1 METEKGKVD
10 YKALQFG
17 LALGHAAMDPASVP
31 DFLTPGTFEAVEI
44 PTECFLHRDT
54 EFQRRLAACK
64 FKTVRAGHLMAPD
77 LTQNI
82 PFLAENYRRDF
93 VEQASIMVR
102 TLKAAGASGAFL
114 GLDMR
119 RILGDDA
126 AESAA
131 LEIVRRMVP
140 VLYRENF
147 ELLIPYR
154 VPFKSERELVTP
166 PLMGRFLR
174 GTLSPLVKLSLE
186 IHPFEVK
193 PEEDKSALLGLLGC
207 EAHQA
212 VLVYDADSGL
222 HISPGQFRPWAELL
236 ERRLFRGPYLLCPRS
251 IRNRMAIP
259 EADLFAKMVS
269 DLRNE

>member
-1 METEKGKVD
+1 MEKARID
-10 YKALQFG
+10 YKELRFG

-31 DFLTPGTFEAVEI
+31 DFLTPGMFDAIEL
-44 PTECFLHRDT
+44 PTDCFLHRDAD
-54 EFQRRLAACK
+54 FQRRLACCK
-64 FKTVRAGHLMAPD
+64 FRTVRAGHLMAPD
-77 LTQNI
+77 LTRDI
-82 PFLAENYRRDF
+82 PFLAENYRRDY

-102 TLKAAGASGAFL
+102 TLAAAGASGAFL
-114 GLDMR
+114 GFDMR
-119 RILGDDA
+119 RILGDEA
-126 AESAA
+126 AENAA

-147 ELLIPYR
+147 ELLVPYR
-154 VPFKSERELVTP
+154 IPFKSERDIAAT

-174 GTLSPLVKLSLE
+174 GTLSPLVKLSLD

-193 PEEDKSALLGLLGC
+193 PEEDKTEMLGMLGC

-222 HISPGQFRPWAELL
+222 HISPMQFRPWAELL

-259 EADLFAKMVS
+259 ETDLFAKMVS

>member
-1 METEKGKVD
+1 MDTKID
-10 YKALQFG
+10 YRDIRFG
-17 LALGHAAMDPASVP
+17 LALGHSAMDPASVP
-31 DFLTPGTFEAVEI
+31 DFLVQGAFDAVEV
-44 PTECFLHRDT
+44 PTECFLLRDPD
-54 EFQRRLAACK
+54 FQRRLASCE
-64 FKTVRAGHLMAPD
+64 FSVVRAGHLMAPD
-77 LTQNI
+77 LTRNI
-82 PFLAENYRRDF
+82 PFLAENYRRDY
-93 VEQASIMVR
+93 VEQASVMVR
-102 TLKAAGASGAFL
+102 TLASAGVSGAFL
-114 GLDMR
+114 GFDMR

-126 AESAA
+126 AEAAA
-131 LEIVRRMVP
+131 LEIIRRMAP
-140 VLYRENF
+140 VLRRENF

-154 VPFKSERELVTP
+154 IPFKSERDIMSAQ
-166 PLMGRFLR
+166 LMGRFMR

-193 PEEDKSALLGLLGC
+193 PEEDKTELLGMLGC

-222 HISPGQFRPWAELL
+222 HIAPAQFRPWAELL

-259 EADLFAKMVS
+259 ESDLFAKMVS

>member
-1 METEKGKVD
+1 METEKSKVD
-10 YKALQFG
+10 YKALRFG

-31 DFLTPGTFEAVEI
+31 DFLTPGTFDAVEL

-54 EFQRRLAACK
+54 EFQRRLSSCK
-64 FKTVRAGHLMAPD
+64 FKSVRAGHLMAPD
-77 LTQNI
+77 LTGDI
-82 PFLAENYRRDF
+82 PFLEENYRRDF

-102 TLKAAGASGAFL
+102 TLKAAGASGAFF

-131 LEIVRRMVP
+131 LEIVRRMIP
-140 VLYRENF
+140 VLYKENF
-147 ELLIPYR
+147 ELLLPYR
-154 VPFKSERELVTP
+154 IPFKSERDIAATQ
-166 PLMGRFLR
+166 LMGRFMR
-174 GTLSPLVKLSLE
+174 GTLSPLVKLSLD
-186 IHPFEVK
+186 IHPFEVTT
-193 PEEDKSALLGLLGC
+193 EEDKSELLGMLGC

-212 VLVYDADSGL
+212 VMIYDADSGL
-222 HISPGQFRPWAELL
+222 HIAAAQFRPWAELL
-236 ERRLFRGPYLLCPRS
+236 ECRLFRGPYLLCPRS

-259 EADLFAKMVS
+259 ESDLFAKMIS

>member
-1 METEKGKVD
+1 METEKID
-10 YKALQFG
+10 YKTLPFG
-17 LALGHAAMDPASVP
+17 LALGHAGMDPASVQ
-31 DFLTPGTFEAVEI
+31 DFLTPGTFEVIEI
-44 PTECFLHRDT
+44 PTECFLHPDA
-54 EFQRRLAACK
+54 EFQRRLASCK
-64 FKTVRAGHLMAPD
+64 FRSVRAGHLMAPD
-77 LTQNI
+77 LTREI
-82 PFLAENYRRDF
+82 PFLAENYRRDY

-119 RILGDDA
+119 RILGD
-126 AESAA
+126 AEAENAA

-154 VPFKSERELVTP
+154 IPFKSERDIQSTQLT
-166 PLMGRFLR
+166 GRFLR

-193 PEEDKSALLGLLGC
+193 QEEDKAELLGLLGC

-222 HISPGQFRPWAELL
+222 HIAPAQFRPWAELL

-259 EADLFAKMVS
+259 ESDLFAKMVS

>member
-1 METEKGKVD
+1 MEKIDCKRIR
-10 YKALQFG
+10 FG

-31 DFLTPGTFEAVEI
+31 DFLVPGAFDAIEI
-44 PTECFLHRDT
+44 PAECFLHRDA

-64 FKTVRAGHLMAPD
+64 FGIVRAGHLMAPD
-77 LTQNI
+77 LTRNI
-82 PFLAENYRRDF
+82 PFLAENYRRDY

-102 TLKAAGASGAFL
+102 TLASAGASGAFL

-119 RILGDDA
+119 RILGDEA
-126 AESAA
+126 AEQAA
-131 LEIVRRMVP
+131 LEIVRRMIP
-140 VLYRENF
+140 VLRRENF

-154 VPFKSERELVTP
+154 IPFKSERDIATA
-166 PLMGRFLR
+166 PLMGRFMR

-193 PEEDKSALLGLLGC
+193 PEDDKSELLGMLGC

-212 VLVYDADSGL
+212 VLIYDADSGL
-222 HISPGQFRPWAELL
+222 HISPGQFKPWAELL

-259 EADLFAKMVS
+259 ESDLFAKMVS
-269 DLRNE
+269 DLRN

>member
-1 METEKGKVD
+1 MEKTGFSN
-10 YKALQFG
+10 LRFG

-31 DFLTPGTFEAVEI
+31 DFLVPGVFDAIEMPA
-44 PTECFLHRDT
+44 ECFLHRDF
-54 EFQRRLAACK
+54 EFQRRFAACK
-64 FKTVRAGHLMAPD
+64 FKVVRAGHLMAPD
-77 LTQNI
+77 LTQDI

-93 VEQASIMVR
+93 ADQAEIVIRS
-102 TLKAAGASGAFL
+102 LSAAGASGAFL
-114 GLDMR
+114 GFDMR
-119 RILGDDA
+119 RVLGDNA
-126 AESAA
+126 AEEAA
-131 LEIVRRMVP
+131 LEIVRKLTP
-140 VLYRENF
+140 VLHRENF
-147 ELLIPYR
+147 ELLLPYR
-154 VPFKSERELVTP
+154 LPFRSERDVLTA

-193 PEEDKSALLGLLGC
+193 PEEDRSEMLGMLGC

-212 VLVYDADSGL
+212 VLIYDADSGL
-222 HISPGQFRPWAELL
+222 HIVASQFKPWAELL
-236 ERRLFRGPYLLCPRS
+236 EKRLFRGPYLLCPRS

>member
-1 METEKGKVD
+1 MEKIDFEGIR
-10 YKALQFG
+10 FG

-31 DFLTPGTFEAVEI
+31 DFLTPGVFDAIEM
-44 PTECFLHRDT
+44 PTECFLHRDYA
-54 EFQRRLAACK
+54 FRQKLASCK
-64 FKTVRAGHLMAPD
+64 FKIVRAGHLMAPD
-77 LTQNI
+77 LTWNI
-82 PFLAENYRRDF
+82 PFLGENYRRDYI
-93 VEQASIMVR
+93 EQASIMVR
-102 TLKAAGASGAFL
+102 TLAAAGASGAFL
-114 GLDMR
+114 GFDMK
-119 RILGDDA
+119 RILGDPE

-131 LEIVRRMVP
+131 LEIVRRMIP
-140 VLYRENF
+140 VLRQENF

-154 VPFKSERELVTP
+154 VPFRSERDIRTA

-193 PEEDKSALLGLLGC
+193 PEEDKAEMLGLLGC

-212 VLVYDADSGL
+212 VLIYDADSGL
-222 HISPGQFRPWAELL
+222 HIAPTQFRPWAELL
-236 ERRLFRGPYLLCPRS
+236 EKRFFRGPYLLCPRS

-259 EADLFAKMVS
+259 EADLFAKLVS

>member
-1 METEKGKVD
+1 MEAEKID

-17 LALGHAAMDPASVP
+17 LALGHAGMDPASVP
-31 DFLTPGTFEAVEI
+31 DFLTPGTFDVMEI
-44 PTECFLHRDT
+44 PTECFLHSDT
-54 EFQRRLAACK
+54 EFQRRLASCK

-77 LTQNI
+77 LTREI
-82 PFLAENYRRDF
+82 PFLEENYRRDF

-102 TLKAAGASGAFL
+102 TLAAAGVSGALF

-126 AESAA
+126 AETAA
-131 LEIVRRMVP
+131 LEIIRHLVP

-147 ELLIPYR
+147 ELLVPYR
-154 VPFKSERELVTP
+154 VPFKSERDIMTAQ
-166 PLMGRFLR
+166 LMGRFMR
-174 GTLSPLVKLSLE
+174 GSLSPLVKLSLD
-186 IHPFEVK
+186 IHPFEVG
-193 PEEDKSALLGLLGC
+193 PEEDKADLLGLLGC

-222 HISPGQFRPWAELL
+222 HIAPAQFRPWAELL
-236 ERRLFRGPYLLCPRS
+236 ERRLFRGPYMLCPRS
-251 IRNRMAIP
+251 VRNRMAIP
-259 EADLFAKMVS
+259 ESDLFAKMVS

>member
-1 METEKGKVD
+1 METEKID
-10 YKALQFG
+10 YKTLRFG

-31 DFLTPGTFEAVEI
+31 DFLTPGTFDVVEL
-44 PTECFLHRDT
+44 PTECFLHRDA
-54 EFQRRLAACK
+54 EFQRRLTSCK
-64 FKTVRAGHLMAPD
+64 YRSVRAGHLMAPD
-77 LTQNI
+77 LTREM
-82 PFLAENYRRDF
+82 PFLADNYRRDY

-126 AESAA
+126 AEKVA
-131 LEIVRRMVP
+131 LEIVRRLVP

-154 VPFKSERELVTP
+154 IPFKSERDIMTTQLT
-166 PLMGRFLR
+166 GRFMR
-174 GTLSPLVKLSLE
+174 GTLSPFVKLSVE

-193 PEEDKSALLGLLGC
+193 PEEDKAELLGMLGC

-222 HISPGQFRPWAELL
+222 HIAPAQFRPWTELL
-236 ERRLFRGPYLLCPRS
+236 ERRMFRGPYLLCPRS
-251 IRNRMAIP
+251 VRNRMALP
-259 EADLFAKMVS
+259 ESDLFAKMVS

>member
-1 METEKGKVD
+1 METKVD
-10 YKALQFG
+10 YRRVRFG
-17 LALGHAAMDPASVP
+17 LALGHSAMDPASVP
-31 DFLTPGTFEAVEI
+31 DFLVPDMFDAIEV
-44 PTECFLHRDT
+44 PTECFLHRDPD
-54 EFQRRLAACK
+54 FLRRLASCK
-64 FKTVRAGHLMAPD
+64 FAVVRAGHLMAPD
-77 LTQNI
+77 LTRNI
-82 PFLAENYRRDF
+82 PFLAENFRRDY
-93 VEQASIMVR
+93 VEQASLMVR
-102 TLKAAGASGAFL
+102 TLAAAGASGAFL

-126 AESAA
+126 AEAA
-131 LEIVRRMVP
+131 AMELVRRMIP
-140 VLYRENF
+140 VLRRENF
-147 ELLIPYR
+147 ELLIPFR
-154 VPFKSERELVTP
+154 IPFKSERDIKAAQLA
-166 PLMGRFLR
+166 GRFLR

-193 PEEDKSALLGLLGC
+193 PEEDKSELLGMLGC

-222 HISPGQFRPWAELL
+222 HIVPSQFRPWAELL

-259 EADLFAKMVS
+259 ESDLFAKMVS

>member
-1 METEKGKVD
+1 METEKEKID
-10 YKALQFG
+10 YKALPFG

-31 DFLTPGTFEAVEI
+31 DFLTPGPFDAVEV
-44 PTECFLHRDT
+44 PTECFLHSDA
-54 EFQRRLAACK
+54 EFQRRLTSCK

-77 LTQNI
+77 LTRNI

-102 TLKAAGASGAFL
+102 TLAAAGASGAFL

-119 RILGDDA
+119 RILGDDD
-126 AESAA
+126 AEAAA
-131 LEIVRRMVP
+131 LEIIRKMIP

-154 VPFKSERELVTP
+154 IPFKSERDIMTTQ
-166 PLMGRFLR
+166 LMGRFMR
-174 GTLSPLVKLSLE
+174 GTLSPQVKLSLE

-193 PEEDKSALLGLLGC
+193 PEEDKAGLIGLLGC

-212 VLVYDADSGL
+212 ILIYDADSGL
-222 HISPGQFRPWAELL
+222 HIAPAQFRPWAELL
-236 ERRLFRGPYLLCPRS
+236 ECRLFRGPYLLCPRS

>member
-1 METEKGKVD
+1 ME
-10 YKALQFG
+10 KADLKNVRFG
-17 LALGHAAMDPASVP
+17 LALGHAGMDPASVP
-31 DFLTPGTFEAVEI
+31 DFLSPGVFDAVEM
-44 PTECFLHRDT
+44 PTECFLHRDYD
-54 EFQRRLAACK
+54 FQRRLSACK
-64 FKTVRAGHLMAPD
+64 FRIVRAGSLMAPD
-77 LTQNI
+77 LTRNI

-93 VEQASIMVR
+93 SEQAGIMVR
-102 TLKAAGASGAFL
+102 TLSAAGASGAFL
-114 GLDMR
+114 GFDMR
-119 RILGDDA
+119 RVLGDDD
-126 AESAA
+126 AEAAA
-131 LEIVRRMVP
+131 LEIVHRMIP
-140 VLYRENF
+140 VLREKDF

-154 VPFKSERELVTP
+154 LPFRSERDIRTA

-193 PEEDKSALLGLLGC
+193 PDEDKAEMLGMLGC

-212 VLVYDADSGL
+212 VLIYDADSGL
-222 HISPGQFRPWAELL
+222 HISATHFRPWAELL
-236 ERRLFRGPYLLCPRS
+236 ENRLFRGPYLLCPRS